1 MWLWIRIIL
10 IVLGVPFLHHFSE
23 YLRSER
29 FADPRVEEQLKSI
42 GGHEVSMMGFV
53 WGCAVMIALP
63 IIFLLS
69 GRFRSVPPKKF
80 HIPSWYDSPNQPI
93 GAIILLDF
101 LGWFVLFSFEY
112 AVLIE
117 LAKYGRFVEFE
128 PTELTSWGVP
138 ISALFMLASMRI
150 GIWILAY
157 FDGKAYHEAGRSS

>member
-23 YLRSER
+23 YMRSES
-29 FADPRVEEQLKSI
+29 DSQLKN
-42 GGHEVSMMGFV
+42 EVLQKMTVDFDNSALVFV
-53 WGCAVMIALP
+53 FRCVTMIALP

-69 GRFRSVPPKKF
+69 GRFRSVPPKKY
-80 HIPSWYDSPNQPI
+80 HIPSWYDSPNQPT

-101 LGWFVLFSFEY
+101 LGWFVLFRFEY

-150 GIWILAY
+150 GNWVLAY
-157 FDGKAYHEAGRSS
+157 FDGKAYHEASRSS